1 MQNKQ
6 QGIISPIVIV
16 IIVIAVLGVGGF
28 IAYIQYSEK
37 ITQKQ
42 ELETENIE
50 NTTNDQ
56 QETNTENTE
65 EKTADQLEPEIAG
78 WKTYKSEK
86 WGFQIDYPDNWTMK
100 DYEQSWGGAEWN
112 SPVSRPEQV
121 FIEVGI
127 FPAAT
132 FGNLVNGCPTTSNTD
147 KVIGK
152 VMFSGLEFC
161 KVLNKGG
168 TDGNPP
174 KGAQVITYSII
185 NGDSGYKIRL
195 NILGGNQTTD
205 FYLPE
210 SEFTYESNVISQML
224 STFKFTTAA
233 AKNAGQV
240 VSLTVWPDKN
250 SFDLTNKTFEAKVL
264 SMNSELVNQK
274 KILKIKTKDLT
285 KFYEKHSTAE
295 GGVIFYQDFQWLYS
309 TMNNWDGF
317 TWFFVINGTIQNDGS
332 VIADEIFMIVQ

>member
-1 MQNKQ
+1 MNKQ

-28 IAYIQYSEK
+28 VAYTQYSEK
-37 ITQKQ
+37 ITEEQV
-42 ELETENIE
+42 ETD
-50 NTTNDQ
+50 T
-56 QETNTENTE
+56 ETNTENTE
-65 EKTADQLEPEIAG
+65 NTTNGQQETNTNETTTQQQTEIAG

-86 WGFQIDYPDNWTMK
+86 FGFQIDYPDNWTMK

-112 SPVSRPEQV
+112 SPIFRPEQV

-127 FPAAT
+127 FPVAT
-132 FGNLVNGCPTTSNTD
+132 FENLVNGCPTTSNTD

-185 NGDSGYKIRL
+185 NGDNGDSGYKIRL

-210 SEFTYESNVISQML
+210 SEFAYESNVISQML
-224 STFKFTTAA
+224 STFKFITPTD
-233 AKNAGQV
+233 KNAGQA

-250 SFDLTNKTFEAKVL
+250 SFDLNNKTFSAKNLNTQKNIKIVAND
-264 SMNSELVNQK
+264 STKIYNQSSNGQGEM
-274 KILKIKTKDLT
+274 IKD
-285 KFYEKHSTAE
+285 
-295 GGVIFYQDFQWLYS
+295 YQDFQWLS
-309 TMNNWDGF
+309 LTLKNWVGPPW
-317 TWFFVINGTIQNDGS
+317 WFDVKGSQQADGS
-332 VIADEIFMIVQ
+332 VLADEIYYTIQ